1 MAQAAAESA
10 RVQVE
15 VRWSPLFHQPLYGSG
30 CARRIASFE
39 TGGLCLLRRL
49 YSSSRHIRILP
60 LPWSLS
66 LLCEYVT
73 GGRGT
78 EEV

>member
-39 TGGLCLLRRL
+39 TGGLCFAVNIP
-49 YSSSRHIRILP
+49 RHVIFNPPAALEPFAI
-60 LPWSLS
+60 
-66 LLCEYVT
+66 V
-73 GGRGT
+73 
-78 EEV
+78 